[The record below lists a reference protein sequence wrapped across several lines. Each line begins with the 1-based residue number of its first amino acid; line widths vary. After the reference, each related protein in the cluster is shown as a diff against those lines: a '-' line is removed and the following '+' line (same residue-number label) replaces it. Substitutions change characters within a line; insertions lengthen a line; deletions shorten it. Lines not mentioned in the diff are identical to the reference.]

1 MEAEVNGFLSPE
13 ILNFYKNGLLETG
26 GLGFC
31 DDIRENI
38 SCPAQ
43 LLRVYIG
50 IIKQKDMR
58 IRMLAFLQV
67 IFRQGLQADAPLK
80 KPLTDFPVGKRGL
93 ELQQKMETGIIFSD
107 RAKRR
112 KAA

>member
-1 MEAEVNGFLSPE
+1 MDFLSQK
-13 ILNFYKNGLLETG
+13 ILNFYKNGRPETG

-50 IIKQKDMR
+50 IIKQENVR
-58 IRMLAFLQV
+58 IRMLAFFQV
-67 IFRQGLQADAPLK
+67 IFRQGLQADSPRQ

-93 ELQQKMETGIIFSD
+93 ELQQKVEAGIIFCD